1 MSKNLSEKITNYYV
15 SGHNLNDESKE
26 NEHLLNIALQFVIKY
41 TETKLKSIFG
51 NEVNVFNQK
60 QITLYECQM
69 IWSQFNN
76 IGEDY
81 IVDEKNKNFS
91 MKPDGGMLYTIIN
104 GNKHPLLIT
113 EDKTQGTNDIRFK
126 DGKNKQATGNAI
138 ERGIKNIRGA
148 EMLFD
153 NLKVFPYVIFC
164 SGCDF
169 YHTETI
175 SNRLEMGNYG
185 VKNHNIFISK
195 EKTNEEINTEFNEI
209 VQKINIKKRYNN
221 KSIASIFVKSHK
233 WNEMEHGS
241 SRWSVDEI
249 IKICVK
255 IIDNVVDELTD
266 IYYKERT

>member
-1 MSKNLSEKITNYYV
+1 MMSKAFSEKITNYYN
-15 SGHNLNDESKE
+15 SGHNLNDESKN
-26 NEHLLNIALQFVIKY
+26 NEHLLNIALHNFIMPY
-41 TETKLKSIFG
+41 AETKLKNIFG
-51 NEVNVFNQK
+51 NEVKVFNQK
-60 QITLYECQM
+60 QIDLYECQM
-69 IWSQFNN
+69 IFCQFNDFE
-76 IGEDY
+76 EDY
-81 IVDEKNKNFS
+81 IINKKNKNYS
-91 MKPDGGMLYTIIN
+91 MKPDGGILYTIIN

-126 DGKNKQATGNAI
+126 EGKNRQATGNAI

-169 YHTETI
+169 YSTETI

-185 VKNHNIFISK
+185 VPNHNLFINK
-195 EKTNEEINTEFNEI
+195 EKTNEEINNDFNEI
-209 VQKINIKKRYNN
+209 IEKINIKKRYNN

-241 SRWSVDEI
+241 SRWTIDEI
-249 IKICVK
+249 IKICIK
-255 IIDNVVDELTD
+255 IL
-266 IYYKERT
+266 